1 MAVSLWQRVSERAQL
16 SNSLN
21 KIISCI
27 IYCHLGQFKCL
38 FSVCLCVCVCVYRL
52 LLPTLITS
60 VLMML
65 TDYITLFFSCH
76 GLKIYG
82 AWLNKY
88 HITDLWLF
96 RILVKLYIQ
105 SSEKPRAALLLPLEL
120 RGLSGSQVLLMKCI
134 WLILIDHH
142 FWLFVCL
149 KAFRCVLMPKG
160 QRKNPKTRATTQ
172 KLQAS
177 VSMFIYCSNSWQPLL
192 NSPAQ
197 VQTSSCLKCC
207 DETWRE
213 LCTNTYKP
221 QLTETTL

>member
-1 MAVSLWQRVSERAQL
+1 M
-16 SNSLN
+16 
-21 KIISCI
+21 
-27 IYCHLGQFKCL
+27 
-38 FSVCLCVCVCVYRL
+38 SVCLCVCVCVYRL

-88 HITDLWLF
+88 HNTDLWLF

-160 QRKNPKTRATTQ
+160 QRKTQ
-172 KLQAS
+172 KQELQLKNYRPQLACLFTVQIHGS
-177 VSMFIYCSNSWQPLL
+177 HFSIVQPR
-192 NSPAQ
+192 S
-197 VQTSSCLKCC
+197 
-207 DETWRE
+207 
-213 LCTNTYKP
+213 KP
-221 QLTETTL
+221 QAVWNAVMRHEESCAQIPTSPN

>member
-1 MAVSLWQRVSERAQL
+1 MAVSLWQRVSEWAQL

-142 FWLFVCL
+142 FWLFIFL
-149 KAFRCVLMPKG
+149 KAFRCVLMPKC
-160 QRKNPKTRATTQ
+160 QRKTQ
-172 KLQAS
+172 KQELQ
-177 VSMFIYCSNSWQPLL
+177 
-192 NSPAQ
+192 
-197 VQTSSCLKCC
+197 LKNY
-207 DETWRE
+207 R
-213 LCTNTYKP
+213 P
-221 QLTETTL
+221 QLAC

>member
-1 MAVSLWQRVSERAQL
+1 
-16 SNSLN
+16 
-21 KIISCI
+21 
-27 IYCHLGQFKCL
+27 
-38 FSVCLCVCVCVYRL
+38 
-52 LLPTLITS
+52 
-60 VLMML
+60 ML
-65 TDYITLFFSCH
+65 TDYIILFFSCH

-105 SSEKPRAALLLPLEL
+105 SSEKLRAALLLPLEL

-134 WLILIDHH
+134 WLILIDHR

-149 KAFRCVLMPKG
+149 KAFRSIDAKMPKK
-160 QRKNPKTRATTQ
+160 QNKKKTRATTQ

-177 VSMFIYCSNSWQPLL
+177 VSMLKIVIYCSNSWQPLL
-192 NSPAQ
+192 NSPVQ

-213 LCTNTYKP
+213 LCTNAYKP
-221 QLTETTL
+221 QWTETTL